1 VWPTDANQAAM
12 NQTLQATRTTVVYD
26 EFSLKLYFLAKDVL
40 KEAVHISVTVQP
52 GMTVSLFRNP
62 AHFDLNASQ
71 SSVDALFEQFENWLS
86 HGVAAVLDGVSRID
100 TMDKQRTVRFWE
112 NRKPEINHQS
122 IASLSPQPG

>member
-1 VWPTDANQAAM
+1 M

-71 SSVDALFEQFENWLS
+71 SSV
-86 HGVAAVLDGVSRID
+86 GVADECMKPSSRTAMLFSSSLRIGSA
-100 TMDKQRTVRFWE
+100 TALQLSWTAFRELTRWTSKEPLRFWE
-112 NRKPEINHQS
+112 KSQT
-122 IASLSPQPG
+122 